1 MYVRK
6 ITTSLLI
13 ALSLGSGNALAGIG
27 ELKRLQ
33 IDERAPFTGTLMDD
47 EALRQIDAEMSDLR
61 NCEKRLGEA
70 TEGSSLGSHLIYMGA
85 GLVLGAI
92 VVGALK

>member
-1 MYVRK
+1 MYAK
-6 ITTSLLI
+6 KI
-13 ALSLGSGNALAGIG
+13 ALSLSIALSLVCASALAGIG

-33 IDERAPFTGTLMDD
+33 VDERAPFTGTLMDD

-61 NCEKRLGEA
+61 NCEKRLSEA
-70 TEGSSLGSHLIYMGA
+70 PEGSSFETHLIYLGA
-85 GLVLGAI
+85 GILIGGI